1 MGHNVSMSRKNQNN
15 DYPRKMVFLLV
26 AVLLIVL
33 AYFLGVS
40 RERSRQLKV
49 NSTDDNQSTLQL
61 EKQIKSL
68 KDELD
73 NTKSSKTSN

>member
-1 MGHNVSMSRKNQNN
+1 
-15 DYPRKMVFLLV
+15 MVFLLV